1 MCARAQRLA
10 AGTRAG
16 CGGTSSPTCSPP
28 PATWTTLD
36 SLPGL
41 AARSLQE
48 LCSVT
53 LRAVLYDGLLHGKSG
68 SADMDPVLT
77 LLADVARG
85 LEFIHSKHIIH
96 GDLVR

>member
-1 MCARAQRLA
+1 M
-10 AGTRAG
+10 
-16 CGGTSSPTCSPP
+16 
-28 PATWTTLD
+28 
-36 SLPGL
+36 
-41 AARSLQE
+41 
-48 LCSVT
+48 
-53 LRAVLYDGLLHGKSG
+53 LYDGLLHGKSG